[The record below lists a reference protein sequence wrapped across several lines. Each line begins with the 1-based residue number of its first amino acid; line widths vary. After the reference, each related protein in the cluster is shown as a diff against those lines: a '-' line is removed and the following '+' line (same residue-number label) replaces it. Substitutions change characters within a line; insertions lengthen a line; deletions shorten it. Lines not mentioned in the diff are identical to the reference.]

1 MTEDI
6 TEINIS
12 EVFVAKASKFVVT
25 DTKFR
30 KIAARKSWF
39 E

>member
-6 TEINIS
+6 AEINIS
-12 EVFVAKASKFVVT
+12 EVFVGKASKFAVT

-30 KIAARKSWF
+30 KIAARES
-39 E
+39 

>member
-12 EVFVAKASKFVVT
+12 EVFVGKTSKFAVT
-25 DTKFR
+25 NTKFR
-30 KIAARKSWF
+30 KIAARES
-39 E
+39 